1 MKSATRTQN
10 KPYYVDLDERI
21 ISLRD
26 CLILALS
33 EIDSQ
38 ASYDAALNP
47 FPPDEAE
54 EPDTTYYE
62 ETKRYQAAIAA
73 LNALLPVS
81 NYIRVKEVDKS
92 S

>member
-1 MKSATRTQN
+1 MTKHQ
-10 KPYYVDLDERI
+10 PYYVDLDERI

-38 ASYDAALNP
+38 ANYDNAINP
-47 FPPDEAE
+47 FPPDESE
-54 EPDTTYYE
+54 ESDTTYYE
-62 ETKRYQAAIAA
+62 ETKRYHAAIAA

-81 NYIRVKEVDKS
+81 SYIRVKEVDKS